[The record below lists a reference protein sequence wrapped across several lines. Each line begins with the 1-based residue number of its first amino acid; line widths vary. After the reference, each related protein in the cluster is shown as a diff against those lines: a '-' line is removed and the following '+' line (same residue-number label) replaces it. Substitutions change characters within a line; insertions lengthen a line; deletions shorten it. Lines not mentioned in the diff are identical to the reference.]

1 MPDCEGHAV
10 PGPVGALDRTP
21 QRTTKETNTMP
32 QLTIGRRV
40 MLGIGVLMLMAL
52 VLGVTAYLGIS
63 DMGARMHAVLG
74 NDVRN
79 DVLAYRIENSAAALS
94 NAGRGEL
101 IGGLSHD
108 RVAVDREHKQFAES
122 AQLLQSDATAL
133 QGMVD
138 KSGANQDIVQI
149 ETALA
154 SFTESEQ
161 GVYEAIVAGDMEK
174 VSRVHWGNVLPA
186 QAIADLLKTQDDGI
200 AGDIQRADVSIANNR
215 VICVGTLALSLLLGA
230 LIVVVVR
237 GMNLE
242 LKASVNEMTAAIREI
257 ASAASQ
263 VASSSHAMAQ
273 GASEQ
278 AATIEETSAAS
289 AEINSMAQR
298 NTENSRTTADIVTG
312 AQVRTERTNSSL
324 REMVEAMD
332 GITSSSQKISKI
344 IKVIDEIAF
353 QTNILALN
361 AAVEAARA
369 GDAGMGF
376 AVVADEVRNLAQR
389 SAQAAKDTAALI
401 EESIQRSNGGKTK
414 VDQVADGIHTVTE
427 ETARIKLLVDE
438 INLGSMEQSRGIDQ
452 ISRSII
458 EMEQVTQS
466 NAAGAEE
473 SAAAAAELS
482 SQAQAMRSIVERLS
496 EMVGTDNRADT
507 HRPAAPSGMRPATLV
522 PLRTAKRAS
531 STATGGARGVS
542 FATAGSRFPL
552 DDDDFREF

>member
-1 MPDCEGHAV
+1 
-10 PGPVGALDRTP
+10 
-21 QRTTKETNTMP
+21 MP

-154 SFTESEQ
+154 SLTESEQ
-161 GVYEAIVAGDMEK
+161 GVYEAIVAGDMAK
-174 VSRVHWGNVLPA
+174 ASRVHWGNVLPA

-482 SQAQAMRSIVERLS
+482 SQAQAMRSVVERLS

-507 HRPAAPSGMRPATLV
+507 HRPAASSGMRPATLV
-522 PLRTAKRAS
+522 PLRTAKTAS
-531 STATGGARGVS
+531 STARGGARGVS